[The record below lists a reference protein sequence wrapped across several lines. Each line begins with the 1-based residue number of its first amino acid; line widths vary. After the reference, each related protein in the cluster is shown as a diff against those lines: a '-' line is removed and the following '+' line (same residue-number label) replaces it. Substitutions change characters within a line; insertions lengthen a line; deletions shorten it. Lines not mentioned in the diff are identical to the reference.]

1 MPVAGDTHD
10 EAKHSD
16 GRGLR
21 TSWKWQVEIGA
32 SRSSDRPA
40 FCFAFSIHDG
50 LVTGN
55 VISKSADARWFMSD
69 STGRE
74 RYFVCDGEDCH
85 LVSSQK
91 EAEELCE
98 TSLRMYAEEAASDG
112 EWSSDVDGGIYWG
125 IVAGKSMLVF
135 GFEDVDNG
143 ETIDIIETV
152 DFKMIDLP
160 PIVEEN

>member
-1 MPVAGDTHD
+1 M
-10 EAKHSD
+10 
-16 GRGLR
+16 
-21 TSWKWQVEIGA
+21 
-32 SRSSDRPA
+32 
-40 FCFAFSIHDG
+40 
-50 LVTGN
+50 
-55 VISKSADARWFMSD
+55 VISAALIIFGISDVDVDAICRFEATMSD
-69 STGRE
+69 NANRE
-74 RYFVCDGEDCH
+74 RFFVCDGEDYH

-125 IVAGKSMLVF
+125 IVAGKSMPVF

-152 DFKMIDLP
+152 DFKMTNLP
-160 PIVEEN
+160 PIVEES